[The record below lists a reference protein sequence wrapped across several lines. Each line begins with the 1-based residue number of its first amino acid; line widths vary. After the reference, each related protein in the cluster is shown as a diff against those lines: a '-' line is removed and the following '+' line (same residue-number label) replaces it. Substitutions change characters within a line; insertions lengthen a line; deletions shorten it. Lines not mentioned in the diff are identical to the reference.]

1 MALSARD
8 KRAVTIL
15 GGIAGAALV
24 VFVLMNVLGGGGGE
38 EAAPMP
44 PDLAA
49 GGPPAQP
56 SPTATPSTP
65 RETLPPVVL
74 AGARDPFS
82 PPPILVSPGGGVS
95 PIGTSTGG
103 TTSTGGATS
112 PDGSTSTDGSTSMGG
127 STSTGGSTGPT
138 SSPTAPGGGA
148 SASMGGHTVVLVD
161 IFDGGA
167 KAQVEVD
174 GTIYTVNEGDAFGDH
189 FHLTSIA
196 GSCARVQFGDEVSV
210 ICLNPQK

>member
-8 KRAVTIL
+8 KRAMMIL
-15 GGIAGAALV
+15 GGVAGAALV
-24 VFVLMNVLGGGGGE
+24 VFLLMSVLGGGGGE
-38 EAAPMP
+38 EAAPP
-44 PDLAA
+44 PDLGA

-82 PPPILVSPGGGVS
+82 PPPVFTSPGGGVAPS
-95 PIGTSTGG
+95 G
-103 TTSTGGATS
+103 TSTGGATS
-112 PDGSTSTDGSTSMGG
+112 TVGPTSTGAG
-127 STSTGGSTGPT
+127 TSTGGATSTSGPT
-138 SSPTAPGGGA
+138 STPTAPGGRA
-148 SASMGGHTVVLVD
+148 SAPMGGHTVVLVD
-161 IFDGGA
+161 IFDGGS
-167 KAQVEVD
+167 KAQIEVD
-174 GTIYTVNEGDAFGDH
+174 GTVYTVNEGDSFDDH
-189 FHLTSIA
+189 FRLASIG